1 MTQERAK
8 KLLLACEAFLMGWEH
23 FCSHINFNQS
33 NLDADSIRFM
43 NEVPGQIKT
52 AHDEALKS

>member
-1 MTQERAK
+1 MTQKRAK
-8 KLLLACEAFLMGWEH
+8 KLLLACEAFLKGWSH
-23 FCSHINFNQS
+23 FCDHIDFANS

-52 AHDEALKS
+52 AHDEALKP